1 MELPPRNHLYCFNF
15 KIEID
20 YLYYSKPSLETISLL
35 DNQKVDW
42 EAFHLQSLQ
51 YNEEDIEDEEEEL
64 ILEEDNNNNN
74 DTDDNDEDVTLT
86 KVANVMVNKYAEKE
100 NVEEEEEEDEP
111 TTCSIC
117 LINRQGPCRYPWKK
131 FERCIKQ
138 QVPSSSSSSKDDK
151 KVCDPFFLPW
161 LECFSQ
167 HRLTYSILTNQSVQ
181 PEMDFLEETHGTQT
195 PFPSDLIPT
204 LTSQHSNTAIA
215 ITTHCDHD
223 DLKNNF
229 NDQEQEV
236 DEEEALLLDAMTSTL
251 YQRKLLNIPLIN
263 PTTGNTIY
271 VAYVRDEPKGD
282 ILGFD
287 YFTTELEQLQVVPQQ
302 QHTEEHLTKPIDEAQ
317 EDDEKE
323 EQQEDSTITQQSR
336 RIPSTTTGELM
347 FHVPVGTNSVVVHA
361 LYKNEMNGEE
371 ESKQDMDRTTPKQ
384 QQHDQAMKPTET
396 KEIISEKVYVQ
407 TITLENNNRT

>member
-1 MELPPRNHLYCFNF
+1 MTC
-15 KIEID
+15 
-20 YLYYSKPSLETISLL
+20 SKPSLETNSLL

-86 KVANVMVNKYAEKE
+86 KDANVMVNKYAEKE

-151 KVCDPFFLPW
+151 KVCDTFFLPW

-263 PTTGNTIY
+263 TTTGNTIY

-287 YFTTELEQLQVVPQQ
+287 YFTTELEQLQLVPQQ
-302 QHTEEHLTKPIDEAQ
+302 QHSEEHLTKPIDEAQ

-347 FHVPVGTNSVVVHA
+347 FHVPVGTTSVVVHA
-361 LYKNEMNGEE
+361 LYKKQNEW
-371 ESKQDMDRTTPKQ
+371 
-384 QQHDQAMKPTET
+384 
-396 KEIISEKVYVQ
+396 
-407 TITLENNNRT
+407 